1 MTETLF
7 VFRDVVVASGGVR
20 RLALGMAD
28 IAEGGITVVSGPS
41 GAGKSTMLR
50 CCNRLVVPS
59 SGTVTYRGVDVADW
73 EARALRRDVGMVFQ
87 RPIPFPGTVADNLRA
102 AVALSDDEV
111 SSLLRSVALEP
122 SMADREATGLS
133 GGEAQRMCLARTLT
147 TRPSVLLADEPT
159 SSLDPEATA
168 HLETL
173 ALSLAQGGTTLVWVT
188 HDPQQAER
196 LADHHLRLGPP

>member
-7 VFRDVVVASGGVR
+7 TFRDVVVASGGVR

-41 GAGKSTMLR
+41 GAGKSTLLR

-59 SGTVTYRGVDVADW
+59 SGTVSYRGIDVSDW

-122 SMADREATGLS
+122 SMAEREATRLS

-147 TRPSVLLADEPT
+147 TRP
-159 SSLDPEATA
+159 
-168 HLETL
+168 
-173 ALSLAQGGTTLVWVT
+173 
-188 HDPQQAER
+188 
-196 LADHHLRLGPP
+196 